1 VQQSI
6 RLMQGNEACA
16 KGAIVA
22 GCRFF
27 AGYPITPSS
36 EIAEELSRL
45 LPKVGGKFIQMEDEI
60 GAMAAC
66 LGASLGGLKVMTATS
81 GPGFSLKQE
90 NLGFAAYTEIPCV
103 VVNVMR
109 GGPSTGLPTSPSQG
123 DVMQARWG
131 THGDHPIIALA
142 PASVR
147 EVYDLTIRAFNL
159 SEHYRTPVILLYD
172 EIIGHMR
179 EKVVLPDP
187 SWFEIAGRK
196 RPTCLP
202 EAYLPYGEVEDDVP
216 PLAAFGEGYRYHI
229 TGLAHDERGFPTS
242 DPLVVEADQRRIH
255 RKLERGREEI
265 LAFEEFLLEDARV
278 AVLAYGITARSAKA
292 GVARWASM
300 PRRCGNSWP
309 SWRRRHVEFVVAGA
323 RVLVHVADRHAQEL
337 RFAGG
342 SGRAGAW
349 PGSALGRSVRVPQPA
364 WRSAQALVLG
374 YRRSGHLVQ
383 EARRR
388 MPPLIRLY
396 RIRRTCP

>member
-1 VQQSI
+1 MS
-6 RLMQGNEACA
+6 
-16 KGAIVA
+16 
-22 GCRFF
+22 CR
-27 AGYPITPSS
+27 P
-36 EIAEELSRL
+36 
-45 LPKVGGKFIQMEDEI
+45 
-60 GAMAAC
+60 
-66 LGASLGGLKVMTATS
+66 
-81 GPGFSLKQE
+81 
-90 NLGFAAYTEIPCV
+90 
-103 VVNVMR
+103 
-109 GGPSTGLPTSPSQG
+109 
-123 DVMQARWG
+123 G

-159 SEHYRTPVILLYD
+159 SEQYRTPVILLYD

-292 GVARWASM
+292 AVRMARRKGVRAGLFRPLTLWPFPDLEVEKLARQ
-300 PRRCGNSWP
+300 
-309 SWRRRHVEFVVAGA
+309 VEAIVVAPGPRETPPFHGRPSPGVEA
-323 RVLVHVADRHAQEL
+323 RVRRGL
-337 RFAGG
+337 RGDHRQSPTRQGLGVGG
-342 SGRAGAW
+342 
-349 PGSALGRSVRVPQPA
+349 
-364 WRSAQALVLG
+364 
-374 YRRSGHLVQ
+374 
-383 EARRR
+383 
-388 MPPLIRLY
+388 
-396 RIRRTCP
+396 